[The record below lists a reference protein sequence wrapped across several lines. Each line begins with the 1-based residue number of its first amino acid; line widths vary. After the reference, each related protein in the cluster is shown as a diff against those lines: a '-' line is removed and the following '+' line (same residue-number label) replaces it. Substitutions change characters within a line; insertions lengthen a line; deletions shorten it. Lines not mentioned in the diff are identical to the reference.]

1 MKPVMIEVKMNDL
14 ELILKALFKFLYN
27 KTKKISSRFII
38 ITMSNLLHPT
48 LNSEI
53 TEERER
59 RRGKEK
65 VIRIFVRQIQIKI

>member
-1 MKPVMIEVKMNDL
+1 MIEVKMNDL

-59 RRGKEK
+59 RRGKET
-65 VIRIFVRQIQIKI
+65 VIRIFVRQIHIKI